1 MTIVEF
7 YDRTPIENMVSC
19 LANRPQ
25 KIIFVGE
32 KSRLEKQRDQFYRF
46 LDEVENYVTV
56 LEFCP
61 VNKNSLSDIVDK
73 LTRIVEENPECSF
86 DLTGGDDLTLVAIGV
101 VYERMKDR
109 HVQLHRYNIRTG
121 RVYDCDRDGSVVS
134 DAIPDITVEQNIVLH
149 GGVVV
154 TADQRGGGTA
164 YWDFDEEFVKD
175 LEKMWKI
182 CRKNCSL
189 WNYQLSMLAN
199 LEDQKVA
206 AEEEEELLLY
216 VDIERARAVL
226 DRTKNGLR
234 LDGIFQELERA
245 GLIREFSTENGC
257 LSFYYKN
264 RQIRRCLTKAG
275 TLLELKTYLAAM
287 QAENPDGSFFYTDG
301 LTGVSI
307 DWDGD
312 AFGGTWTENEVDVI
326 LMKGLIPVFISCKN
340 GAVGSEELYKLNT
353 VTERFGGP
361 YAKKVLVATTM
372 GRAGSQRASFIERA
386 QDMGIKVI
394 DGVHEMTD
402 AEFEKALC
410 SLEF

>member
-7 YDRTPIENMVSC
+7 FDRTPIENMVSC

-46 LDEVENYVTV
+46 LDEVENFVTV
-56 LEFCP
+56 IEYCP

-86 DLTGGDDLTLVAIGV
+86 DLTGGDDLSLVAVGI
-101 VYERMKDR
+101 VYERMKEH
-109 HVQLHRYNIRTG
+109 HVQLHRYNIRTR
-121 RVYDCDRDGSVVS
+121 RVYDCDQDGNVVS
-134 DAIPDITVEQNIVLH
+134 DDIPDITVEQNIVLH

-154 TADQRGGGTA
+154 TADQRGGGTE
-164 YWDFDEEFVKD
+164 YWDFNREFIAD
-175 LEKMWKI
+175 LDKLWGI
-182 CRKNCSL
+182 CRKNCAL
-189 WNYQLSMLAN
+189 WNYQLTMLAN
-199 LEDQKVA
+199 LEAQKVA
-206 AEEEEELLLY
+206 VEEELLLY
-216 VDIERARAVL
+216 VDIERARLVL
-226 DRTKNGLR
+226 ERTKNGLR
-234 LDGIFQELERA
+234 LDGIFEELEQA

-264 RQIRRCLTKAG
+264 PQIKRCLTKAG
-275 TLLELKTYLAAM
+275 TLLEIRTYLTAM

-312 AFGGTWTENEVDVI
+312 AFGGTGTENEVDVI
-326 LMKGLIPVFISCKN
+326 LMKGLIPVFLSCKN

-353 VTERFGGP
+353 VAERFGGP

-372 GRAGSQRASFIERA
+372 GRNEGQRAAFIERA
-386 QDMGIKVI
+386 RDMGIKVI

-402 AEFEKALC
+402 EAFEKALC
-410 SLEF
+410 ALEF

>member
-32 KSRLEKQRDQFYRF
+32 KSRLDKQQDQFYRF

-56 LEFCP
+56 IEFCP

-86 DLTGGDDLTLVAIGV
+86 DLTGGDDLSLVAIGI
-101 VYERMKDR
+101 VYERMKER
-109 HVQLHRYNIRTG
+109 HVQLHRYNIRTR
-121 RVYDCDRDGSVVS
+121 RVYDCDQDGNVVS
-134 DAIPDITVEQNIVLH
+134 DDIPDVTVEQNIILH

-154 TADQRGGGTA
+154 TADQRGGGTE
-164 YWDFDEEFVKD
+164 YWDFTPEFVAD
-175 LEKMWKI
+175 LNKMWKI
-182 CRKNCSL
+182 CRKNCAL
-189 WNYQLSMLAN
+189 WNYQLTMLAN
-199 LEDQKVA
+199 LEAQKVA
-206 AEEEEELLLY
+206 VEEELLLY
-216 VDIERARAVL
+216 VDIERARQVL

-234 LDGIFQELERA
+234 LDGIFQDLEQA
-245 GLIREFSTENGC
+245 GLIREFSTENGY

-264 RQIRRCLTKAG
+264 GQIKRCLTKAG
-275 TLLELKTYLAAM
+275 TLLEIKTYLTAM

-326 LMKGLIPVFISCKN
+326 LMKGLIPVFLSCKN

-353 VTERFGGP
+353 VAERFGGP
-361 YAKKVLVATTM
+361 YAKKVLIATTM
-372 GRAGSQRASFIERA
+372 GRTGSQRTAFVERA
-386 QDMGIKVI
+386 RDMGIKVI
-394 DGVHEMTD
+394 DGVHEMSD
-402 AEFEKALC
+402 EEFEKALC
-410 SLEF
+410 ALDF